1 MIILSAFFIVLGL
14 LGEVLIR
21 LYYEVQGKP
30 VYYIKEVHRSEI

>member
-1 MIILSAFFIVLGL
+1 L